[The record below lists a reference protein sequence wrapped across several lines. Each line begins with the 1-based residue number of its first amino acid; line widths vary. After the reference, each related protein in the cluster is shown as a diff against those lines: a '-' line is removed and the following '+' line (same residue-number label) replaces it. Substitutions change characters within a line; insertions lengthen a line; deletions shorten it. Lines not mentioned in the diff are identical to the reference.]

1 MPTGLSEFP
10 IKSKLNFLK
19 ASRLRF
25 RRVGGK
31 PKSDKKYQEIRYIS
45 RAQMFGY
52 LSFLNP
58 DSPDD
63 QIYTKLTLRVSVSN
77 FPNSSFGE
85 FIGTASPTGGVVNN
99 PITWYPNEST
109 HTANVTAL
117 FGSPS
122 TIAKTAT
129 NMVQTFT
136 DAFTGATVGQQVWT
150 LSDPVTIRDW
160 QHRMVDNLVFLKAK
174 VLADQATSIA
184 AGSITFEDTW
194 DSVWL
199 IDVDRSIQGF
209 PDANVKSYSGG
220 LVSANPP
227 TGNLPPI
234 AGRILQIER
243 GLNTDGDDTF
253 IDLVGVQG
261 GHYYPGTKL
270 ANRRDLFT
278 PTMPM
283 IQYGYPDVAYTTK
296 ETLLCSQASHRIQVP
311 ICKALLNG
319 KLGPVERLYF
329 ANDFGQPVSV
339 DMGLPAVTSYGTT
352 VGFSSSPN
360 APGEVPIDTPCPALS
375 IGEFWD
381 HGAADDYWE
390 FQLANNDPATCI
402 NGYEIPDKCGAP
414 PDGAP
419 TA

>member
-1 MPTGLSEFP
+1 
-10 IKSKLNFLK
+10 
-19 ASRLRF
+19 
-25 RRVGGK
+25 VGGK
-31 PKSDKKYQEIRYIS
+31 PKSDNKYQEIRYLS

-58 DSPDD
+58 DAPDD
-63 QIYTKLTLRVSVSN
+63 QIYTRLTVRVSVSN
-77 FPNSSFGE
+77 FPNSSYGE
-85 FIGTASPTGGVVNN
+85 FIGTASPTGGVSSA
-99 PITWYPNEST
+99 ITFYPNEST
-109 HTANVTAL
+109 HAANVTPL
-117 FGSPS
+117 FGSPA
-122 TIAKTAT
+122 TITKSAT
-129 NMVQTFT
+129 SMVQTFH
-136 DAFTGATVGQQVWT
+136 DAFTGATVGQQVFT
-150 LSDPVTIRDW
+150 LSDPVTIKDW
-160 QHRMVDNLVFLKAK
+160 QQRMVDNLVFLKTK
-174 VLADQATSIA
+174 VLADQAVAIA

-194 DSVWL
+194 DHVWL
-199 IDVDRSIQGF
+199 VDADRSFQGF
-209 PDANVKSYSGG
+209 PDAVVKTYSGG
-220 LVSANPP
+220 LISVAPP
-227 TGNLPPI
+227 TGILPPI

-243 GLNTDGDDTF
+243 GLNDSAEDTF

-278 PTMPM
+278 CNMPF
-283 IQYGYPDVAYTTK
+283 IQYGYPDVAYTTQ

-319 KLGPVERLYF
+319 KLGPSERLFFPYEL
-329 ANDFGQPVSV
+329 GTGIST

-352 VGFSSSPN
+352 VGFGSSPN

-402 NGYEIPDKCGAP
+402 NGYVIPDKCGLP
-414 PDGAP
+414 PDGDGGGPLA
-419 TA
+419 